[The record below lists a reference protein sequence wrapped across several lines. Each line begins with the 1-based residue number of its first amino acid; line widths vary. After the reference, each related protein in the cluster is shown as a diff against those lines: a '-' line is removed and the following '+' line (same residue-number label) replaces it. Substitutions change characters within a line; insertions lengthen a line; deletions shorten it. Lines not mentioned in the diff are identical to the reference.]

1 MSQVLTVPTHFND
14 IGELSEGFLDRVEQ
28 DTLILYGPVPYEDG
42 SDIDF
47 VVLLA
52 DGTTALE
59 GSGRVRA
66 AVDGGAERVPE
77 TRYDVVLEALELDGR
92 YEVVFERLVME
103 RQAVSDRA
111 PAEDDAPA
119 TGDMEATPPDE
130 TDDGNEAE
138 EAAAPEVKIAAEEVY
153 SIPPDEIL
161 SVPPGDLEDVESAEE
176 AEVAEAPVELSMDA
190 QATLEKYAGS
200 HEEQGPVGEAYDEAT
215 ASEGTFEGALQAEF
229 DEDGEPLVAAEPNV
243 GAPVP
248 KPSMAAPPEVPPAP
262 AGLDFVPPPD
272 GLTRPSRAS
281 ANEDL
286 IASYETAGEE
296 ENSGLFEYEEGL
308 PIPSRPPLPDLDP
321 ARRVAAVEAND
332 VEDVEDSEPPEA
344 DDDYEEIRLSDLAE
358 SAEEG

>member
-1 MSQVLTVPTHFND
+1 MSQVLTVPTHFSD
-14 IGELSEGFLDRVEQ
+14 IGQLSEGFLDRVEQ

-52 DGTTALE
+52 DGTSALE

-92 YEVVFERLVME
+92 YEVVFERLVMA
-103 RQAVSDRA
+103 RQAVSER
-111 PAEDDAPA
+111 
-119 TGDMEATPPDE
+119 PPVE
-130 TDDGNEAE
+130 DGNEAE
-138 EAAAPEVKIAAEEVY
+138 QAVAPEVETASGEVF
-153 SIPPDEIL
+153 STPPDE
-161 SVPPGDLEDVESAEE
+161 VEDIEVGEDIDVSEDTE
-176 AEVAEAPVELSMDA
+176 VSEDIEVAEDIEESPAELSM
-190 QATLEKYAGS
+190 
-200 HEEQGPVGEAYDEAT
+200 V
-215 ASEGTFEGALQAEF
+215 EG
-229 DEDGEPLVAAEPNV
+229 DGEPLVAAEPNV

-272 GLTRPSRAS
+272 GLTRPSRAG
-281 ANEDL
+281 ADEEL
-286 IASYETAGEE
+286 IATYEAAGEE

-308 PIPSRPPLPDLDP
+308 PIPSRPPLPDLNP
-321 ARRVAAVEAND
+321 ARRVAAVEANE
-332 VEDVEDSEPPEA
+332 VEDVEESEPPEGN
-344 DDDYEEIRLSDLAE
+344 DDYEEIRLSELAE